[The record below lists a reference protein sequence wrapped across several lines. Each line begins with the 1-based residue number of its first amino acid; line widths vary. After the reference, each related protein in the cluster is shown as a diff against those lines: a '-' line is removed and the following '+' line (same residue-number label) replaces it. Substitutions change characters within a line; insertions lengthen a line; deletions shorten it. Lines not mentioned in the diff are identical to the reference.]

1 MFKMTDESSDAIEI
15 RRAPNGKYYVWENGE
30 VIYEPNGSLRYFETQ
45 RDAWTFLTNCDR
57 AEIDKIA
64 AYSGGQRQYSEHGN
78 EAMSGEWPET
88 PPLAGDDPGFDR
100 AVPALD

>member
-1 MFKMTDESSDAIEI
+1 MFKMTDESSDAIKI

-30 VIYEPNGSLRYFETQ
+30 VICVPNRSLRYFETQ

-64 AYSGGQRQYSEHGN
+64 A
-78 EAMSGEWPET
+78 
-88 PPLAGDDPGFDR
+88 
-100 AVPALD
+100 